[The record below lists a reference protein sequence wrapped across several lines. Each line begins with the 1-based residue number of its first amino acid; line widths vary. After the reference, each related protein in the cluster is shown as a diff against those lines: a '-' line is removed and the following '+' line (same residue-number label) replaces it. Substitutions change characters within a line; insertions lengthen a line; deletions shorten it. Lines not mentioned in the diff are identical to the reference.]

1 MDVQMLFLAPAT
13 PAKESAQMPLPQDAR
28 SGEFVKVLKEIVSQL
43 RQQKQT
49 ERTEHAPDVQKKLE
63 SVFKDLGISVP
74 EIDAVKD
81 GENPEKLESA
91 LEELVKVLVA
101 LYQALQNFSVS
112 ADADLS
118 ARAAEG
124 MELIEEASELVFNSM
139 PAEMVKP
146 EKLQSMVSAVLK
158 ESKQPVVVS
167 EEKPESEFQLKP
179 DLQVAVKQDMPV
191 QQEEIPEP
199 VVRQVLEQTNPEKP
213 VQVQITVTPVPVQT
227 PVATKVSSVQVE
239 IKQVEPAHPAPV
251 QVIEVKN
258 VVLKPVPEAPQEKP
272 VDVPALAQPVQ
283 SVPAESEQTQQVE
296 ELMVVVKQLE
306 NLLKEMSGKAEMAA
320 PDSKTA
326 QAEPSPAVPV
336 KAHILQLFSRLKE
349 AVHTFVKVLDMPAQQ
364 ATDPVEIPALQTG
377 KFLTSNLP
385 NLPNFQPVT
394 VSESSALGNLL
405 SEPGKSVMS
414 QTLSGKP
421 VSDAGAERD
430 IQMLLKPEQARMDIL
445 SELKAPV
452 ETGDVMLS
460 AVTDN
465 SLPPE
470 MLNALDGGAVQFSA
484 PSSHAA
490 ESAALR
496 SAPSPASLAK
506 TVLDQVVPEV
516 VRSAR
521 IAVSAEGIS
530 EARIRLKPEHLGD
543 IRMKVVME
551 EKIITAQFQVQSQ
564 SVREIIESQFQNL
577 KEQLSQQGL
586 KVDKFTVSVS
596 QQFTP
601 QQGEK
606 FQQPVFQE
614 NVQSVPVPEFYAGET
629 EQMVSASRYAG
640 ARSAV
645 DYLA

>member
-28 SGEFVKVLKEIVSQL
+28 PGEFVKVLKEIVSQI
-43 RQQKQT
+43 RQQKQPG
-49 ERTEHAPDVQKKLE
+49 RTEHAPDVQKKLE

-81 GENPEKLESA
+81 GENPEKLEAA

-101 LYQALQNFSVS
+101 LYQALQNLSVS
-112 ADADLS
+112 ADPDLS

-179 DLQVAVKQDMPV
+179 DLQVAVKQDMLV

-199 VVRQVLEQTNPEKP
+199 VVRQVLEQTNLEKP
-213 VQVQITVTPVPVQT
+213 AQVQITVAPVPVQM

-239 IKQVEPAHPAPV
+239 IKQVEPVHPAPV

-258 VVLKPVPEAPQEKP
+258 VVLKPVPEAPREKP
-272 VDVPALAQPVQ
+272 VDVPALTQPVQ

-320 PDSKTA
+320 PDAKIA

-349 AVHTFVKVLDMPAQQ
+349 VVHTFVKALDMPAQQ

-377 KFLTSNLP
+377 KFLTSGI
-385 NLPNFQPVT
+385 PNFQPVT
-394 VSESSALGNLL
+394 VSESSALGNTV

-414 QTLSGKP
+414 QTLYGKP

-445 SELKAPV
+445 SELKSPV

-465 SLPPE
+465 SLSPE

-506 TVLDQVVPEV
+506 TVLDQMVPEV

-521 IAVSAEGIS
+521 VAVSAEGIS

-543 IRMKVVME
+543 IQMKVVME
-551 EKIITAQFQVQSQ
+551 EKMITAHFQVQSQ

-614 NVQSVPVPEFYAGET
+614 NAQSVPVPEFYAGET

-640 ARSAV
+640 PRSAV